1 MRASWFCPA
10 AAELGFF
17 LEDLKLP
24 VTFMK
29 HLEIHTVTSQAP
41 NASNS

>member
-1 MRASWFCPA
+1 MSSA

-17 LEDLKLP
+17 LQDLKLP

-29 HLEIHTVTSQAP
+29 HLEIHTITSQAS